1 MNLRVFS
8 QNLWFD
14 PLPYNYAKKSN
25 KQTLQTSQYRYSELK
40 AGFLT
45 LFEDNNKGRIKNT
58 QTHTDREYYVM
69 VLFISVR

>member
-1 MNLRVFS
+1 MQKRVI
-8 QNLWFD
+8 
-14 PLPYNYAKKSN
+14 